1 MDCEKAFDRMYR
13 YLDGEVT
20 VWRRWRITRHLNDCP
35 PCAEGFDF
43 ELEVR
48 QVVST
53 RCRDK
58 MPPEL
63 KARIAEALGVQLDPP
78 PREPR

>member
-20 VWRRWRITRHLNDCP
+20 VWRRWRITRHLNACP
-35 PCAEGFDF
+35 PCADGFDF

-63 KARIAEALGVQLDPP
+63 KAKIAEALGVQLDPP
-78 PREPR
+78 GK

>member
-1 MDCEKAFDRMYR
+1 MDCDKAFDRMYR

-20 VWRRWRITRHLNDCP
+20 VWRRWRITRHLNGCP
-35 PCAEGFDF
+35 PCADGFDF

-78 PREPR
+78 TT